1 MTQTSP
7 AITLEK
13 LRRAIRLIDEPL
25 IELTPQSLTYL
36 RSYPALLAASRTL
49 ASTHDSGDLLLQLS
63 AMCYGWMPRVARV
76 NARHVDKASAALAC
90 ALESDV
96 LIDTAQMQDLA
107 NSLHSVVGTSK
118 LLHFLRP
125 QLYPIWD
132 SKVALFW
139 AMPFKKSLQAHMS
152 NVGNYHRYVKDIEA
166 LIASPDFSAFYN
178 DFDQAYS
185 RRLDRLKIAPYS
197 LSPVRAVEAAAFE
210 LSGGD
215 YDDD

>member
-49 ASTHDSGDLLLQLS
+49 AGSHNSGDLLLQLS
-63 AMCYGWMPRVARV
+63 AMCYGWMPRVVRV

-132 SKVALFW
+132 SKVARVW
-139 AMPFKKSLQAHMS
+139 ATSDATTNMS
-152 NVGNYHRYVKDIEA
+152 KVENYRSYIEDIRT
-166 LIASPDFSAFYN
+166 LIASADFAAFHD
-178 DFDQAYS
+178 DFNQAYG

>member
-132 SKVALFW
+132 SKVARVW
-139 AMPFKKSLQAHMS
+139 ATSDATTNMS
-152 NVGNYHRYVKDIEA
+152 SVENYRSYIKDIRT
-166 LIASPDFSAFYN
+166 LIASPGFAAFHDDFN
-178 DFDQAYS
+178 QAYS